1 MDILVR
7 LQANVSIDEYSLVMD
22 PFDECQMFHQGPAPM
37 GITSTGQQEATVF
50 SRFQHATGRSDG
62 NHVLEVVSVAVV
74 AVQCAFLARD
84 GHGECP
90 PGDAI
95 EDHVSQVF
103 RPIWGMSL
111 AMTRETLSL
120 STAAMA

>member
-1 MDILVR
+1 VR
-7 LQANVSIDEYSLVMD
+7 
-22 PFDECQMFHQGPAPM
+22 
-37 GITSTGQQEATVF
+37 ITSTGQKDAPVL
-50 SRFQHATGRSDG
+50 SRFQHATGYG
-62 NHVLEVVSVAVV
+62 NRHHMLEVVSVAVV
-74 AVQCAFLARD
+74 AVQCTFLARD

-111 AMTRETLSL
+111 AMTREMLSL
-120 STAAMA
+120 SVTAMA